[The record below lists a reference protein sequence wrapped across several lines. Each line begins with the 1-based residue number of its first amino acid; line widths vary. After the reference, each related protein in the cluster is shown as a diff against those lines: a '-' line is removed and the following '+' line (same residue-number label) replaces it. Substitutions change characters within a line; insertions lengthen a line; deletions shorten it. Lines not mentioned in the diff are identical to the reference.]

1 MIWIGIA
8 IGIIVTSIFG
18 MTLLVIVSKQK
29 GTPIPPEL
37 KEYWVES
44 LRLQRLSVE
53 GIMEIANAIE
63 NKK

>member
-8 IGIIVTSIFG
+8 IGIIFTSVFG

-29 GTPIPPEL
+29 TVPIPPEL

-44 LRLQRLSVE
+44 LRLQRILIE
-53 GIMEIANAIE
+53 EISMVVTAIE
-63 NKK
+63 VKK